1 MRPNFSPGQHLLVAS
16 VRHALS
22 RRDVVVLSLS
32 GEKGRC
38 YLKRVV
44 GLPGEEVGLVDGL
57 LYIDGARQDEPYLK
71 GLPSMVGL
79 GERGWNLGDAEFFV
93 MGDDRVRSTDSRDF
107 GPIHAQS
114 ISGIAWFSYW
124 PFSKWG
130 PVV

>member
-16 VRHALS
+16 ARRALS

-32 GEKGRC
+32 GEKDRR

-44 GLPGEEVGLVDGL
+44 GLPREEVRLVDGL
-57 LYIDGARQDEPYLK
+57 LYIDGVRQDEPYLK

-79 GERGWNLGDAEFFV
+79 GERGWDLGDAEFFV
-93 MGDDRVRSTDSRDF
+93 MGDDRSRSTDSRDF
-107 GPIHAQS
+107 GPIHARS

-130 PVV
+130 SVV